1 VKDFFIHQDQ
11 NNSVMVGGVVSL
23 MNFAVDN
30 IVVRVKGGLVE
41 VNGQNL
47 VIKRFDEN
55 EMIIVGK
62 IVGVLTNVN
71 R

>member
-1 VKDFFIHQDQ
+1 MKYFFIHQDQ

>member
-30 IVVRVKGGLVE
+30 IVVRFKGGLVE